1 MMQDEIRISLM
12 ATRQVMEDMLA
23 DSMLQQQLVKA
34 VDCCVSALNSG
45 GKLMFVGNGGSAAE
59 AQHFSAEMVG
69 RFLQERQPLP
79 SIALTT
85 DTSAVTAI
93 GNDYGYEHVF
103 SRQVQALGRKGDVL
117 IAMSTSGRSKN
128 IVMAM
133 QAARSAGIATI
144 GLTGIHP
151 REMGELADVSLK
163 VPSSHTP
170 QIQEGHL
177 VLGHLLCGMVEKQL
191 LS

>member
-1 MMQDEIRISLM
+1 MQDEIRISLM

-23 DSMLQQQLVKA
+23 DSTLQQQLVKA
-34 VDCCVSALNSG
+34 VDCCVNALKSG

-69 RFLQERQPLP
+69 RFLQERKPLP

-133 QAARSAGIATI
+133 QAARSAGISTI

-151 REMGELADVSLK
+151 RDMGELADVSLK

>member
-1 MMQDEIRISLM
+1 MQDEIRISLM

-23 DSMLQQQLVKA
+23 DSTLQQQLVKA

-69 RFLQERQPLP
+69 RFLQERKPLP

-133 QAARSAGIATI
+133 QAARSAGISTI

-151 REMGELADVSLK
+151 RDMGELADVSLK